1 MGLIIKKLGI
11 GLSLIAIFLCCTCE
25 QHGAIFIDG
34 PALSQHSCDMAE
46 EHPAPVAMDDC
57 LDCSNK
63 LEKALDIKLDV
74 GEVVWLLTAEYHHEL
89 QGVFHFTEPIQ
100 SLYVHPP
107 PLDHI
112 KMNC

>member
-1 MGLIIKKLGI
+1 MGLLIKKLGI
-11 GLSLIAIFLCCTCE
+11 GFGLIAIFLCCTCE

-34 PALSQHSCDMAE
+34 TALSQHSCDMAE
-46 EHPAPVAMDDC
+46 EQPGPVAMDDC

-74 GEVVWLLTAEYHHEL
+74 GEVVWLLAAEYHHEL
-89 QGVFHFTEPIQ
+89 QVAFHFTEPIQ